1 MHRVVSFQ
9 YEEHRR
15 VASRKKS
22 SPLAGDVQIDVLA
35 LVVDHD
41 ANVDLRNSTVAEG
54 VNFGGQKL
62 CIASH

>member
-1 MHRVVSFQ
+1 MQRVVSFQ
-9 YEEHRR
+9 YEEDRR
-15 VASRKKS
+15 VASRKN

-41 ANVDLRNSTVAEG
+41 ANVGLCNSTIAEG
-54 VNFGGQKL
+54 ASFGGQKL